1 MTFSR
6 NLPETFSSLVLL
18 FVVLLLVF
26 LKCPV
31 FEFYLVI
38 ANEGTGVSI
47 AETLLVRLVLV
58 AF

>member
-18 FVVLLLVF
+18 FLVLLLVF
-26 LKCPV
+26 LKSPTP
-31 FEFYLVI
+31 
-38 ANEGTGVSI
+38 NEGTGVSI

>member
-18 FVVLLLVF
+18 FLVLLLVF
-26 LKCPV
+26 L
-31 FEFYLVI
+31 EFYLAI

-47 AETLLVRLVLV
+47 AETLLVHPILV